1 MLKHLI
7 LAISVS
13 LLAIACGG
21 PAEEP
26 KTPADA
32 PATDK
37 PADTAAPADKPADA
51 PAADAK
57 PADPAAAPA
66 PK

>member
-7 LAISVS
+7 LAVSVS

-21 PAEEP
+21 GQEQAA
-26 KTPADA
+26 TPADA
-32 PATDK
+32 
-37 PADTAAPADKPADA
+37 TAAPPADA
-51 PAADAK
+51 KPAEAAPADAK

-66 PK
+66 APDAPK

>member
-13 LLAIACGG
+13 LLAIACGA

-37 PADTAAPADKPADA
+37 PAADPAAAPTDKPADA
-51 PAADAK
+51 PAA
-57 PADPAAAPA
+57 PAADAPA

>member
-7 LAISVS
+7 LAVSVS

-21 PAEEP
+21 GQEQ
-26 KTPADA
+26 
-32 PATDK
+32 PAT
-37 PADTAAPADKPADA
+37 ADTPPAGDAAKPADA
-51 PAADAK
+51 PAGDAK
-57 PADPAAAPA
+57 PADA

>member
-7 LAISVS
+7 LAVSVS

-21 PAEEP
+21 GQEQAA
-26 KTPADA
+26 TPDNA
-32 PATDK
+32 
-37 PADTAAPADKPADA
+37 AAPAGDAKPAEAA
-51 PAADAK
+51 PADAK

-66 PK
+66 APAPDAPK